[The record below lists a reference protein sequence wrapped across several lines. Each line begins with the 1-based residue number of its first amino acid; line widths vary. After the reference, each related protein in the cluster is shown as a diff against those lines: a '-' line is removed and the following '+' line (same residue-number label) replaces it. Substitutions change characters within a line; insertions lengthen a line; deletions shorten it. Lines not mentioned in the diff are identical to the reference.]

1 MLRVGV
7 VSAARR
13 GVREGTGNGK
23 FRQVGD
29 IKEARG
35 RGRVDILFKM
45 EKLLKW
51 SAEAQGYDASSGKEM
66 PKPDPKLMAE
76 LLGAPDEATQMRDA
90 LAAACNK
97 EEIDVA
103 NRETALDN
111 LEMLVESM
119 DNANNLENMGMWPA
133 LLGLLDDESEAIR
146 KMALWV
152 VGTAVQNNPESQ
164 KSLVS
169 KPGSIDRVLKLLNDS
184 DKEVRLKAMYAIT
197 SAIGHCE
204 DVYREFESSDGWDT
218 LKAVIKTEDKKTQ
231 LKSLGLI
238 QSAVYID
245 PVTEK
250 TAKLKSTGLVS
261 EVVGLLE
268 GPAQADVQEKALS
281 LCSLLAELKYDFTEE
296 EKTKIKAQREQI
308 IKNSDGALSNADF
321 PFYD

>member
-1 MLRVGV
+1 
-7 VSAARR
+7 
-13 GVREGTGNGK
+13 
-23 FRQVGD
+23 
-29 IKEARG
+29 
-35 RGRVDILFKM
+35 M

-51 SAEAQGYDASSGKEM
+51 SAEAQGYDPSSGKEM

-76 LLGAPDEATQMRDA
+76 LLGAPDEATQMKDA
-90 LAAACNK
+90 LAAACSK
-97 EEIDVA
+97 DQIDVP

-111 LEMLVESM
+111 LEMLVENM

-133 LLGLLDDESEAIR
+133 LLGLLDDESEVIR

-152 VGTAVQNNPESQ
+152 VGTAVQNNPTSQ

-169 KPGSIDRVLKLLNDS
+169 KPGSIDKVLQLLNDS

-204 DVYREFESSDGWDT
+204 EVYREFDNNNGWDT
-218 LKAVIKTEDKKTQ
+218 LKEVIQIDDKKTQ

-238 QSAVYID
+238 QSAVYIE
-245 PVTEK
+245 PVGDK

-261 EVVGLLE
+261 EVIGTLE
-268 GPAQADVQEKALS
+268 KASQADVQEKALS
-281 LCSLLAELKYDFTEE
+281 LCSLLSEVKYDFTED
-296 EKTKIKAQREQI
+296 EKTKIKSERERI

-321 PFYD
+321 PLYY